1 MRMIHLIDIQF
12 LTKAMKALSSITGLN
27 FSLYDDRENLLIA
40 PFREDPLLSSIRTDK
55 KGQELYNGFLSK
67 YLKLTL
73 KNTKSFLIQGFTM
86 QYHVFIPIRYKE
98 IMLVALCDG
107 FYMSEEDF
115 ARFYA
120 TKADKFGL
128 TNRTME
134 QWRAELKVVDSQTI
148 ENYIRS
154 IKLLLENIISSGYE
168 KGELNKRWQWSKTII
183 SLTANIKSDAT
194 IEDVRQIIVDT
205 VIFLFNIDTA
215 AIFTRN
221 KDFFCPESVGG
232 RNRDIIRRLRLSKD
246 NYLVSNAVSSRIP
259 VSAIDSYKLKHS
271 GFPEEIISMYLFP
284 IYSQIGFFG
293 FLGVFNSL
301 LDREAFDS
309 VNELCKLSAYLFGVR
324 YLREQYEK
332 HSDGLNVITR
342 KTVQLFPHY
351 KDQQVLCDHIV
362 AEAAALVDAEKCSV
376 MLPDDDGDSL
386 SVISVKGLNKWL
398 MKEVK
403 IRVGEGIAGRVFQQ
417 GVPILI
423 DNEEKLK
430 TFSGTP
436 KPLFKTQ
443 SCISLPLKISGETMG
458 ILNVSDKASGEPFT
472 EKDLTVLMPFAM
484 QSSILLKL
492 SSCHRTS
499 EQMRELSITDPL
511 TGLFNRRY
519 FDVRLE
525 EEYQRA
531 KRYGLNFSLAIL
543 DIDDFKALN
552 DTEGHLAGDYALRE
566 IANIMTNSI
575 RANDILVRIGGEEF
589 AIIMPQT
596 TKDEAFTVLERIRG
610 NVCAMVLP
618 GVKTKETGGCLTIST
633 GIAMYPESGDSMEN
647 IIIQADKS
655 LYSAKTSGKNR
666 TVSWSPSVA
675 VKPSFMKEQ
684 GGFNR
689 GQGDFGDGRSSP
701 GAAPPDM
708 NPPDMK
714 MDMKIDMKVSETGQ
728 GEDENS
734 GNGRTSVELPE
745 EPFDGFTI

>member
-40 PFREDPLLSSIRTDK
+40 PSREDPLLVSIKTDK
-55 KGQELYNGFLSK
+55 KGQELYDSFLSK

-73 KNTKSFLIQGFTM
+73 KNTKSFLIQGITM

-98 IMLVALCDG
+98 IMLVALCEG
-107 FYMSEEDF
+107 FYMSPDDF
-115 ARFYA
+115 ARFY
-120 TKADKFGL
+120 TGKAEKFGL
-128 TNRTME
+128 AGRTME
-134 QWRAELKVVDSQTI
+134 QWREELKFVDSQTI
-148 ENYIRS
+148 ENYIKS
-154 IKLLLENIISSGYE
+154 IKSLLENIISSGYE

-183 SLTANIKSDAT
+183 SLAANIKSDAT

-215 AIFTRN
+215 AIFGRSN
-221 KDFFCPESVGG
+221 DYFYPDSAGG
-232 RNRDIIRRLRLSKD
+232 RNRDVIKRLRLSKD
-246 NYLVSNAVSSRIP
+246 NYLVSNAIQSRTP

-324 YLREQYEK
+324 YLREQYENR
-332 HSDGLNVITR
+332 SDGLNLITR
-342 KTVQLFPHY
+342 KTLQLFPHY
-351 KDQQVLCDHIV
+351 KDQQALCDQIV
-362 AEAAALVDAEKCSV
+362 LEASALVGAEKCSV
-376 MLPDDDGDSL
+376 MLPDEEGDTL

-398 MKEVK
+398 MKDVK
-403 IRVGEGIAGRVFQQ
+403 IRVGEGIAGRVFEQ
-417 GVPILI
+417 GIPILI
-423 DNEEKLK
+423 DSEEKLK
-430 TFSGTP
+430 AFSVAP

-458 ILNVSDKASGEPFT
+458 ILNVSDKATGEPFT
-472 EKDLTVLMPFAM
+472 EKDLTVLTPFAL

-596 TKDEAFTVLERIRG
+596 SKDEAFNVLERIRS
-610 NVCAMVLP
+610 NVSAMVLP
-618 GVKTKETGGCLTIST
+618 GVKRKPDGGCLTIST
-633 GIAMYPESGDSMEN
+633 GIAMYPECGESFEN
-647 IIIQADKS
+647 IIMQADKS
-655 LYSAKTSGKNR
+655 LYAAKMSGKNR
-666 TVSWSPSVA
+666 TVSWSPSLA
-675 VKPSFMKEQ
+675 MKEKTVKKEPDS
-684 GGFNR
+684 FTR
-689 GQGDFGDGRSSP
+689 GQAGFGDGEI
-701 GAAPPDM
+701 AFKAEPPRGQEQL
-708 NPPDMK
+708 P
-714 MDMKIDMKVSETGQ
+714 SGETGAR
-728 GEDENS
+728 GPETEESGKKS
-734 GNGRTSVELPE
+734 GNGRGLEGLPE
-745 EPFDGFTI
+745 EPFNGYTI